1 MPFTGRSQIWIF
13 KKLKDPTIIKETQVN
28 MTDKNTILYIQWGD
42 EGNGVARGIA
52 STWKLLQ
59 QQPKPALLPTPRELA
74 TPQVIH
80 VVGLRHR
87 NPVTSRVLQMLL
99 ILILEEQNSL

>member
-1 MPFTGRSQIWIF
+1 
-13 KKLKDPTIIKETQVN
+13 
-28 MTDKNTILYIQWGD
+28 MTDKNTVWYIQWGD
-42 EGNGVARGIA
+42 EGNSVARGIA
-52 STWKLLQ
+52 STWKLLP
-59 QQPKPALLPTPRELA
+59 QQPKLAPLPTPRELA

-99 ILILEEQNSL
+99 ILILEEQTPYDN